1 MPLNPGL
8 HKTFLH
14 KMCCKWKPIKKPCS
28 KWPTL
33 AVRGWFITA
42 YRPVRVGFKIS
53 FTHMTGEVGELWG
66 WYKMNDEPPKCERS
80 TRAPWVLSLHGWTQ
94 SWATPLFKS
103 SSSSAPFPVAISPT
117 DTGWLCPYPPLASCA
132 YPSSD
137 PADWPPACPGFFLSG
152 CIAEG
157 FLISWLHF
165 VSSMIEPTAC
175 HCCVPNV

>member
-53 FTHMTGEVGELWG
+53 FTHMTHVGELWG

-80 TRAPWVLSLHGWTQ
+80 TRAPWVLSLHWWTQ
-94 SWATPLFKS
+94 VMSNSTIQVLLLLRSLSRCHIPHRYRVTQSLSSLSLSCLSQLRLCRLASSMSWIF
-103 SSSSAPFPVAISPT
+103 PFRVHRRGISHFLT
-117 DTGWLCPYPPLASCA
+117 SLCELHDRAHGLLLLCP
-132 YPSSD
+132 
-137 PADWPPACPGFFLSG
+137 
-152 CIAEG
+152 
-157 FLISWLHF
+157 
-165 VSSMIEPTAC
+165 
-175 HCCVPNV
+175 